1 MNPSSLREIELT
13 PDLLEY
19 ARSSAIKEA
28 RKRCPKHVVPEDVAQ
43 EAVLKLLSNP
53 PKFDAT
59 KNASEKT
66 LIYTIVFRV
75 VLKYAVREATF
86 CKRYPQEAEPTL
98 PASGE
103 SEPPASQLHQPNNRR
118 AELRKRAATTE
129 DILDYIDNEEGKSLC
144 RLVIECGGNVSEAA
158 RRVGL
163 QEGTVRYR
171 FKLLRSKLLAAG
183 FDPFPPE
190 DKS

>member
-1 MNPSSLREIELT
+1 MNPSSPRELELT
-13 PDLLEY
+13 PDLIEF
-19 ARSSAIKEA
+19 ARATAIKEA
-28 RKRCPKHVVPEDVAQ
+28 RKRCPGFVDPDDVAQ
-43 EAVLKLLSNP
+43 EAVLMLMRNP

-66 LIYTIVFRV
+66 LIYTIVLRV

-86 CKRYPQEAEPTL
+86 AKRYPQEAEPTP
-98 PASGE
+98 PAAGE
-103 SEPPASQLHQPNNRR
+103 SEPPLSQLHQPKNRR

-129 DILDYIDNEEGKSLC
+129 DILDYIDNEESKSLC

-158 RRVGL
+158 RRLGL

-190 DKS
+190 EKS